1 MKLMEYQAQTLF
13 KQFGLP
19 VQPGCVAE
27 RAEEVMAALEREGLS
42 GPLVVKAQVQIGGR
56 GKAGGIQFAD
66 GPEQAAE
73 QAGRLLGSA
82 EGAEGREGVYR

>member
-13 KQFGLP
+13 RKFGLP
-19 VQPGCVAE
+19 VQPGCVVSNPE
-27 RAEEVMAALEREGLS
+27 YVGTALEREGLA

-66 GPEQAAE
+66 SPEQAAE
-73 QAGRLLGSA
+73 HTR
-82 EGAEGREGVYR
+82 RH